1 MQKIIKTT
9 GILIALLPFFFDFF
23 TFSPSGYCQ
32 DRRYERYDMIMREI
46 SDLKKEVGEI
56 KGELRQINKRFEDIN
71 KRFEDIDKRFEIID
85 KRFED
90 INKRLDDLKDIMI
103 GIFGGMVVLVASVIA
118 FAFWDRRTII
128 RRSVEESRKVIE
140 EGLRFKDVINVLKDM
155 AKEDERLE
163 KIMKRYGFL

>member
-1 MQKIIKTT
+1 MQKIFKIT
-9 GILIALLPFFFDFF
+9 GILLALLLFSFDLFM
-23 TFSPSGYCQ
+23 FSPSGYCQ
-32 DRRYERYDMIMREI
+32 DKRDERYDMIMREI

-56 KGELRQINKRFEDIN
+56 KGELRQINKRFEDI
-71 KRFEDIDKRFEIID
+71 DKRFECID

-90 INKRLDDLKDIMI
+90 INKRLEDLKDIMI
-103 GIFGGMVVLVASVIA
+103 AIFGGMVALVASVIA

-128 RRSVEESRKVIE
+128 RKSVEESRKVIE
-140 EGLRFKDVINVLKDM
+140 EGLRFRDVINVLKDM